1 MIKKEKKKVKVSL
14 VTQSIKI
21 FWNSVAS
28 LELKKMDSLIKKIG
42 SWWEFVYIYYINM
55 KFTWTENDRCPIDCW
70 NTV

>member
-28 LELKKMDSLIKKIG
+28 LELKKMD
-42 SWWEFVYIYYINM
+42 
-55 KFTWTENDRCPIDCW
+55 
-70 NTV
+70 